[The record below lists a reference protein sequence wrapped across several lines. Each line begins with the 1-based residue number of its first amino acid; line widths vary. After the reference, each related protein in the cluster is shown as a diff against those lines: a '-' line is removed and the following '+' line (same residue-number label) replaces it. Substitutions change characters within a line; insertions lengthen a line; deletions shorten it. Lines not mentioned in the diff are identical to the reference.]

1 MKALLYPWVPKN
13 FWSRE
18 IFPDLS
24 PSELSVVGKSW
35 CWCAVDCCSV
45 LKVSEVLIADCNFSR
60 NLEDKLGTGS
70 YWSLRLSYVNGEADR
85 SVPELLEAYRDF
97 AGDDD
102 VLIVRG
108 LILPDVK
115 SPEEVFASLRP
126 VEAPRESSGTGAWV
140 RRGGRFYEAGCP
152 TLSLDTLRNW
162 FEVNFHLLNEPGI
175 NVLPG
180 YSGEKG
186 ISIGTNVVIMS
197 AGKIGA
203 PVVLQDNVRLDWG
216 VSIRNGAIVGRN
228 VLVEKNA
235 MIEHSI
241 VLGNTYIGSNMSF
254 VSKIVDGSR
263 VIDPLSGNYVDVEDD
278 SLVRELKSKRLTR
291 RGCTDMLVGL
301 LLAVSQLPLYLL
313 SRPFRRLLAK
323 EPFFQFFFDVYP
335 KYWSAAA
342 GRCQLV
348 RRSRGSKNYVFRYS
362 DLWPLRDAEESKA
375 VDDEFFIHNWSLRL
389 VLAVCFGSLIKR
401 MFVMSEQLERNG
413 AVGAERK

>member
-24 PSELSVVGKSW
+24 PSELSVIGKSW
-35 CWCAVDCCSV
+35 CWCSVDCCYE
-45 LKVSEVLIADCNFSR
+45 LKVSEVLIADCNFSWD
-60 NLEDKLGTGS
+60 LEAKLGTGS
-70 YWSLRLSYVNGEADR
+70 YWSLRLSYVNGGEDR
-85 SVPELLEAYRDF
+85 SVPELLEEYRDF

-108 LILPDVK
+108 LVLPDVK

-140 RRGGRFYEAGCP
+140 RRDGRFYEVGCP
-152 TLSLDTLRNW
+152 MLSLDTLRNW
-162 FEVNFHLLNEPGI
+162 FEVNFHLLNDPGI

-180 YSGEKG
+180 YSSEKG
-186 ISIGTNVVIMS
+186 ISIGTNVAIMS

-216 VSIRNGAIVGRN
+216 VSIRKGAIIGCN
-228 VLVEKNA
+228 VLVEKNT

-241 VLGNTYIGSNMSF
+241 VMGNTYIGSNMSF
-254 VSKIVDGSR
+254 VGKIVNGSR
-263 VIDPLSGNYVDVEDD
+263 VIDPLSGTYVDLEDD
-278 SLVRELKSKRLTR
+278 SLVRELKSKLLSR
-291 RGCTDMLVGL
+291 RGLADALTAL
-301 LLAVSQLPLYLL
+301 LLAVSEMPLYLL
-313 SRPFRRLLAK
+313 SRPFRRWLAK

-335 KYWSAAA
+335 KYWSAVV
-342 GRCQLV
+342 GRRQLV
-348 RRSRGSKNYVFRYS
+348 RRSRSSQNYVFRYS
-362 DLWPLRDAEESKA
+362 DLWPLRDTEEQKA

-401 MFVMSEQLERNG
+401 MFVMPEQSERNG
-413 AVGAERK
+413 ADGAERK